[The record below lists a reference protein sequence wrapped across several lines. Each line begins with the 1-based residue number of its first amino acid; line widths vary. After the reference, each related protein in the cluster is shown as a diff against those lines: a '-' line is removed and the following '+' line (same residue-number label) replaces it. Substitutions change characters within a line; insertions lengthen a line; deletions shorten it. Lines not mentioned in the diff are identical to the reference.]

1 MDHDWNTSPKRRFWI
16 VSNDR
21 KAARSKRGLP
31 AKALGVLII
40 FIILGSTVLVG
51 CGGSNQPSV
60 PSIPTITTTPSR
72 EDIIQAIRRSV
83 DGKTYSVTTE
93 HQESQLHTCS
103 QFDVD
108 LDPYMPHNPELAR
121 CPSVGASYT
130 TWETVTERETRSCQP
145 LPDPEYG
152 WYVEEVGQNRWKVSL
167 SGSEWSVEK
176 LDGAS
181 ASAGDYIKV
190 SGFSFAIQAYQDC

>member
-1 MDHDWNTSPKRRFWI
+1 M
-16 VSNDR
+16 
-21 KAARSKRGLP
+21 GL
-31 AKALGVLII
+31 LII

-51 CGGSNQPSV
+51 CGGSNQ

-108 LDPYMPHNPELAR
+108 LDPYMPHNPELAK
-121 CPSVGASYT
+121 CPSVGATYT
-130 TWETVTERETRSCQP
+130 TWETVTGREAPSCQP

-152 WYVEEVGQNRWKVSL
+152 WYIEEVGQNRWRVSL

-181 ASAGDYIKV
+181 ANAGDYIKV